1 MITWYLIMAAWVV
14 VTIIDCCI
22 IDCCSD
28 RWAKANVIIKDL
40 CIISNIIAI
49 ICLTANT

>member
-14 VTIIDCCI
+14 VTI